1 MINHSSELSIIAWI
15 SSSFGVDTDYSY
27 SLCKNEFDDGT
38 TVCSSFSYK
47 NMVDWSKSLFLNCIK
62 LIAYGSF

>member
-27 SLCKNEFDDGT
+27 SLCKNELYVG
-38 TVCSSFSYK
+38 V
-47 NMVDWSKSLFLNCIK
+47 
-62 LIAYGSF
+62 